1 MNTFSVKNT
10 FIYKIF
16 LKKVKVNHCF
26 FLQIGDHIASID
38 DISVVG
44 YRHYEVAKMLK
55 EKKRG
60 STITLSLYEPIK
72 LGFGKCKN

>member
-1 MNTFSVKNT
+1 MQ
-10 FIYKIF
+10 IGI
-16 LKKVKVNHCF
+16 
-26 FLQIGDHIASID
+26 LQIGDHIASID
-38 DISVVG
+38 EISVVG

-72 LGFGKCKN
+72 LGFGKQNNTT